1 MGERIMKKI
10 LIKIS
15 MFLFAQ
21 AVFISFIMYAL
32 HLWSIQG
39 GSI

>member
-1 MGERIMKKI
+1 MKKI

-21 AVFISFIMYAL
+21 AIFLSFAMYIL
-32 HLWSIQG
+32 HVWSIQG
-39 GSI
+39 GAI

>member
-1 MGERIMKKI
+1 MKKI
-10 LIKIS
+10 IINIS

-21 AVFISFIMYAL
+21 AVFISFAMYIL
-32 HLWSIQG
+32 HVLSIQG

>member
-1 MGERIMKKI
+1 MKKI

-15 MFLFAQ
+15 MFLIAQ
-21 AVFISFIMYAL
+21 AVFISFIMYTL

-39 GSI
+39 GAI

>member
-10 LIKIS
+10 LINIS

-21 AVFISFIMYAL
+21 AILISFIMYIL
-32 HLWSIQG
+32 HVWSIQG
-39 GSI
+39 GAI

>member
-1 MGERIMKKI
+1 MKKI
-10 LIKIS
+10 LINIS

-39 GSI
+39 GVI

>member
-1 MGERIMKKI
+1 MKKI

-39 GSI
+39 GAI